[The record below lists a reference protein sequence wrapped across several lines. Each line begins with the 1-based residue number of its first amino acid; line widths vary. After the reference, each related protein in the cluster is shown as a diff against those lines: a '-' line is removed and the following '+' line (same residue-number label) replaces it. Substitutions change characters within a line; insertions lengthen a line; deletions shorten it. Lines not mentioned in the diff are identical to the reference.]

1 MREWRPEVLTLGLAR
16 FVVLRNITGFRRS
29 WLVFTSGFF
38 EPVFYLFSIG
48 VGLGA
53 LVKTV
58 TMDSGS
64 VVPYA
69 DFVAPAM
76 LATAAMNGAI
86 MDVTFNV
93 FFKLRHAKLYDT
105 MLATPAS
112 PRDIA
117 VGEVTWA
124 LLRGGLYSA
133 GFLVVALVMGFVHS
147 WWAVLALPAALVI
160 GAAFAGVGMWA
171 TTHMTTWQQF
181 EFIFLIVQPLF
192 LFSATFFPLSSY
204 PEALQWVVRATPLYH
219 GVVLERGLML
229 GDVGWELV
237 GSAFYLLVLAFLGM
251 RGAGRRIEK
260 LLLT

>member
-1 MREWRPEVLTLGLAR
+1 MLALGLAR
-16 FVVLRNITGFRRS
+16 FVILRNVTSFRRG
-29 WLVFTSGFF
+29 WPVFLSGFF

-58 TMDSGS
+58 TTDSGA
-64 VVPYA
+64 VVGYA

-76 LATAAMNGAI
+76 LASAAMNGAI

-93 FFKLRHAKLYDT
+93 FHKLRFAKLYDT
-105 MLATPAS
+105 MLATPAA
-112 PRDIA
+112 PKDIA

-124 LLRGGLYSA
+124 LIRGGIYSA
-133 GFLVVALVMGFVHS
+133 GFLVVALGMGFVHS

-171 TTHMTTWQQF
+171 TTYMTTWQQF
-181 EFIFLIVQPLF
+181 EIIFLIVQPMF

-229 GDVGWELV
+229 GDVGSGLV
-237 GSAFYLLVLAFLGM
+237 GSLAYLLVLGGVGM
-251 RGAGRRIEK
+251 WGAGRRIER

>member
-1 MREWRPEVLTLGLAR
+1 MLALGLAR
-16 FVVLRNITGFRRS
+16 FVILRNVTSFRRG
-29 WLVFTSGFF
+29 WPVFLSGFF

-58 TMDSGS
+58 TTDSGA
-64 VVPYA
+64 VVGYA

-76 LATAAMNGAI
+76 LASAAMNGAI

-93 FFKLRHAKLYDT
+93 FHKLRFAKLYDT
-105 MLATPAS
+105 MLATPAA
-112 PRDIA
+112 PKDI
-117 VGEVTWA
+117 
-124 LLRGGLYSA
+124 A
-133 GFLVVALVMGFVHS
+133 GFLGVALFMGFVHS

-171 TTHMTTWQQF
+171 TTYMTTWQQF
-181 EFIFLIVQPLF
+181 EIIFLIVQPMF

-229 GDVGWELV
+229 GDVGSGLV
-237 GSAFYLLVLAFLGM
+237 GSLAYLLVLGGVGM
-251 RGAGRRIEK
+251 WGAGRRIER

>member
-1 MREWRPEVLTLGLAR
+1 MLTLGLAR
-16 FVVLRNITGFRRS
+16 FVILRNATTFRRG
-29 WLVFTSGFF
+29 WPVFMSGFF

-48 VGLGA
+48 VGLGV

-58 TMDSGS
+58 TTDSG
-64 VVPYA
+64 VVVGYA

-93 FFKLRHAKLYDT
+93 FHKLRFAKLYDT
-105 MLATPAS
+105 VLATPAT

-124 LLRGGLYSA
+124 LLRGGIYSA
-133 GFLVVALVMGFVHS
+133 GFLLVALVMGFVHS
-147 WWAVLALPAALVI
+147 WWAVLALPAALLV

-181 EFIFLIVQPLF
+181 ELIFLVIQPLF
-192 LFSATFFPLSSY
+192 LFSATFFPLSAY
-204 PEALQWVVRATPLYH
+204 PEELQWVVRATPLYH

-229 GDVGWELV
+229 GDVGWGLL
-237 GSAFYLLVLAFLGM
+237 GSAAYLLVLGIGGM
-251 RGAGRRIEK
+251 WAAGRRVGR

>member
-1 MREWRPEVLTLGLAR
+1 MLSLGLAR
-16 FVVLRNITGFRRS
+16 FVVLRNVTTFRRG
-29 WLVFTSGFF
+29 WLVFLSGFF
-38 EPVFYLFSIG
+38 EPIFYLFSIG

-53 LVKTV
+53 LVRTV
-58 TMDSGS
+58 TMDSGA
-64 VVPYA
+64 VIPYA

-86 MDVTFNV
+86 ADVTFNV
-93 FFKLRHAKLYDT
+93 YFKLRHSRLYDT

-124 LLRGGLYSA
+124 LIRGGIYSA
-133 GFLVVALVMGFVHS
+133 GFLLVALVMGYVHS
-147 WWAVLALPAALVI
+147 WWAVLSLPGALVI

-171 TTHMTTWQQF
+171 TTYIRSWQDF
-181 EFIFLIVQPLF
+181 DLIFLIIQPLF
-192 LFSATFFPLSSY
+192 LFSATFFPLSTY

-219 GVVLERGLML
+219 GVVLERGLLL
-229 GDVGWELV
+229 GDVHWGLL
-237 GSAFYLLVLAFLGM
+237 GSAAYLMVLAGLGM
-251 RGAGRRIEK
+251 WGAGRRIEK

>member
-1 MREWRPEVLTLGLAR
+1 MLALGLAR
-16 FVVLRNITGFRRS
+16 VVILRNVTSFRRG
-29 WLVFTSGFF
+29 WPVFLSGFF

-58 TMDSGS
+58 TTDSGA
-64 VVPYA
+64 VVGYA

-76 LATAAMNGAI
+76 LASAAMNGAI

-93 FFKLRHAKLYDT
+93 FHKLRFAKLYDT
-105 MLATPAS
+105 MLATPAA
-112 PRDIA
+112 PKDIA

-124 LLRGGLYSA
+124 LIRGGIYSA

-171 TTHMTTWQQF
+171 TTYMTTWQQF
-181 EFIFLIVQPLF
+181 EIIFLIVQPMF

-204 PEALQWVVRATPLYH
+204 PEALQWVV
-219 GVVLERGLML
+219 VLERGLML
-229 GDVGWELV
+229 GDVGSGLV
-237 GSAFYLLVLAFLGM
+237 GSLAYLLVLGGVGM
-251 RGAGRRIEK
+251 WGAGRRIER